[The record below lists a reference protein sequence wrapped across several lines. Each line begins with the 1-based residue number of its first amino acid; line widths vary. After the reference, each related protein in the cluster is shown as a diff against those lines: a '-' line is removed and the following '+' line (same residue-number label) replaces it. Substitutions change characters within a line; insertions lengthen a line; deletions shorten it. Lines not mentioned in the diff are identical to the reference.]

1 MSTEH
6 PEDTNHG
13 DSVAAWVSVI
23 VIMIAVA
30 GATFFYLVDNDM
42 GVLLSGIGVLVGVAL
57 GPILKALGFGIK
69 N

>member
-1 MSTEH
+1 MSTDH
-6 PEDTNHG
+6 PDDTNHG
-13 DSVAAWVSVI
+13 DSIAAWVSVI

-30 GATFFYLVDNDM
+30 GATFFYLVGNDI

>member
-13 DSVAAWVSVI
+13 DSVAACVSVI

>member
-30 GATFFYLVDNDM
+30 GATLFYLVDNDM

>member
-1 MSTEH
+1 
-6 PEDTNHG
+6 
-13 DSVAAWVSVI
+13 
-23 VIMIAVA
+23 MIAVA